1 MTDINTKIK
10 ESLFCIKGKVAI
22 VTGGYGV
29 LGGSISRHLAE
40 QGANVVILGRNEDKG
55 DALVKEINKNEGK
68 SLFIKCDV
76 MDENQLIESRE
87 KILSTYGKLDI
98 LVNAAGGNVPGATL
112 APDQDFYTMKT
123 TDWEK
128 VIKLNMDGTVFSS
141 LIFSKVMAEQGSGNI
156 INVSSMAAYS
166 AISRV
171 PGYSAAKAAIS
182 NFTQWMATEMA
193 LKYGDKIRV
202 NAIAP
207 GFFIGDQNRAVLI
220 NPDGSLTERSKKVL
234 AKTPMGRFGDITE
247 LNGVVQFLCSDAAN
261 FITGVVLP
269 VDGGFSAY
277 SGV

>member
-1 MTDINTKIK
+1 
-10 ESLFCIKGKVAI
+10 
-22 VTGGYGV
+22 
-29 LGGSISRHLAE
+29 
-40 QGANVVILGRNEDKG
+40 
-55 DALVKEINKNEGK
+55 
-68 SLFIKCDV
+68 
-76 MDENQLIESRE
+76 
-87 KILSTYGKLDI
+87 
-98 LVNAAGGNVPGATL
+98 
-112 APDQDFYTMKT
+112 MKT

-128 VIKLNMDGTVFSS
+128 VIKLNMDGTVFPS
-141 LIFSKVMAEQGSGNI
+141 LIFSKVMAEQGSGCI

-207 GFFIGDQNRAVLI
+207 GFFIGEQNRAVLI

-247 LNGVVQFLCSDAAN
+247 LNGVVQFLCSDAAS
-261 FITGVVLP
+261 FITGAVP
-269 VDGGFSAY
+269 VSYTHLDVYKRQREYNALDSARAI
-277 SGV
+277 

>member
-1 MTDINTKIK
+1 MTDINTKTK
-10 ESLFCIKGKVAI
+10 ENLFCIEGKVAI

-55 DALVKEINKNEGK
+55 NALVKEINENGGK

-87 KILSTYGKLDI
+87 KILSIYGKLDI

-128 VIKLNMDGTVFSS
+128 VIKLNMDGTVFPS

-247 LNGVVQFLCSDAAN
+247 LNGVVQFLCSNAAS